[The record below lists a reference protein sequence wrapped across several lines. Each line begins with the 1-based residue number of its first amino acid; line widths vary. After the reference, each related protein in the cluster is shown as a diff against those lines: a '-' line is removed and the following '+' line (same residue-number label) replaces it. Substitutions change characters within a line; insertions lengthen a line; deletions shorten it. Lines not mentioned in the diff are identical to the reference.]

1 MHSKCSPAF
10 SRVNCVSS
18 SVKKKTAGKQQHKG
32 GGSCL
37 ASNKFVCFGAH
48 YSFFCKHGSHAFA
61 TFSILSRKKNH
72 SFIVEKSGLLY
83 LPFFWK
89 KLTRLGMGGGGEV
102 KSHLQQIYV
111 SCARKKKFVAS
122 PFAAPRPQKMD
133 CPFLQ
138 QSNCFLKKKKQE
150 QTLFRDLRH

>member
-89 KLTRLGMGGGGEV
+89 KLTRLGMGGGGRLRAICSRFMFPALG
-102 KSHLQQIYV
+102 KRNLSHLL
-111 SCARKKKFVAS
+111 SPRRGRKRWIA
-122 PFAAPRPQKMD
+122 
-133 CPFLQ
+133 
-138 QSNCFLKKKKQE
+138 
-150 QTLFRDLRH
+150 LFCSRVIVF